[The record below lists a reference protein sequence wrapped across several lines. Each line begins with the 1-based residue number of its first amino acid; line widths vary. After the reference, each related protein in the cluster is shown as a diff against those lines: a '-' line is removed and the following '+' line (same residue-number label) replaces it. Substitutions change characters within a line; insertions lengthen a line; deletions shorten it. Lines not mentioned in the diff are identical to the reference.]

1 MLLESPAQA
10 TRVQTHQLF
19 FKVLHG
25 LPLNVKFKRTVGRN
39 LVRVRGKEKCL
50 RQDWERRGKM
60 SRVRRQ
66 RRLFRT
72 AGGAEKAAIA
82 SVLGGGKGERREM
95 GRGSKGAL
103 QDHFNLSITV

>member
-1 MLLESPAQA
+1 
-10 TRVQTHQLF
+10 
-19 FKVLHG
+19 
-25 LPLNVKFKRTVGRN
+25 
-39 LVRVRGKEKCL
+39 
-50 RQDWERRGKM
+50 M

>member
-1 MLLESPAQA
+1 
-10 TRVQTHQLF
+10 
-19 FKVLHG
+19 
-25 LPLNVKFKRTVGRN
+25 
-39 LVRVRGKEKCL
+39 
-50 RQDWERRGKM
+50 M

-95 GRGSKGAL
+95 GRGAREHCKTTSTL
-103 QDHFNLSITV
+103 VLLFNFFCLFSSLEMGS